1 MKNNALYER
10 VQCLIVLPKLYWKN
24 LKGGWHSA
32 VTYVIYRETLQKKE
46 AYAWINASKV
56 AMS

>member
-10 VQCLIVLPKLYWKN
+10 VQCLILPKLYWKN

-46 AYAWINASKV
+46 VCTWWNASKV

>member
-1 MKNNALYER
+1 MKDNALYVR
-10 VQCLIVLPKLYWKN
+10 VQCLILPKLYWKN

-32 VTYVIYRETLQKKE
+32 VTYVIYRATLQKKE
-46 AYAWINASKV
+46 GWAWWNASKV